1 MTESVY
7 GPSWYAAT
15 MMAAPERDRLV
26 YELDVDVCVIGGGLA
41 GLTTARELA
50 RRGWSAAVLEANRVA
65 WDASGRNAGIVAP
78 GFAETPER
86 IIERVGFER
95 TRALW
100 ILSAGGVDYVRS
112 TIRETAMAGVSPV
125 DGWLT
130 VQRIDHADRA
140 RARGAEEQVLL
151 PGPASAQ
158 RVPHPS
164 AQLCPRPGRRGG
176 RGGGKNLRE
185 HACARDR
192 SGRRAQARHHPVR
205 PRARRPRGI
214 RRQRPP
220 EPADAA
226 GRRLRPAGHQ
236 LYRHHGAA

>member
-15 MMAAPERDRLV
+15 MVAAPERDRLV
-26 YELDVDVCVIGGGLA
+26 YDLDVDVCVIGGGLA

-50 RRGWSAAVLEANRVA
+50 RRGWSVAVLEANRVA

-78 GFAETPER
+78 GFAERPER

-112 TIRETAMAGVSPV
+112 TIRETQMPGVSPV

-130 VQRIDHADRA
+130 VQRTDNADRLLGQAELIGEKLGTEVEAWPTERVREVVRSKCYFQGLHLPGGFHIHPLRHIAA
-140 RARGAEEQVLL
+140 RARMPL
-151 PGPASAQ
+151 PQ
-158 RVPHPS
+158 
-164 AQLCPRPGRRGG
+164 
-176 RGGGKNLRE
+176 
-185 HACARDR
+185 
-192 SGRRAQARHHPVR
+192 
-205 PRARRPRGI
+205 
-214 RRQRPP
+214 
-220 EPADAA
+220 
-226 GRRLRPAGHQ
+226 
-236 LYRHHGAA
+236 